1 MLSTMASLTYEGV
14 VVDYLALVDLPLS
27 YSAWF
32 SLERSCIQS
41 EHPQVRHHVPS
52 ITVGVLL
59 VRGHVPACC
68 ACLIHLDQ
76 ALFMMS

>member
-41 EHPQVRHHVPS
+41 ENAPP
-52 ITVGVLL
+52 G
-59 VRGHVPACC
+59 
-68 ACLIHLDQ
+68 
-76 ALFMMS
+76 